1 MVTTP
6 MLPPV
11 AVPYDD
17 GDGSQ
22 FQLQLGDLHVAIY
35 NGEISESS
43 RYMELYVSAT
53 APLTLDATTGSS
65 IALEVGEPVVHVDVS
80 YTSPDYGATD
90 EDTEVLFGD
99 LMPLYLPE
107 ITGALGEI
115 PLPEI
120 EGFGLE
126 DVTATM
132 DGGGSEPAY
141 WVLSGSLE

>member
-1 MVTTP
+1 M
-6 MLPPV
+6 
-11 AVPYDD
+11 
-17 GDGSQ
+17 
-22 FQLQLGDLHVAIY
+22 
-35 NGEISESS
+35 
-43 RYMELYVSAT
+43 
-53 APLTLDATTGSS
+53 
-65 IALEVGEPVVHVDVS
+65 
-80 YTSPDYGATD
+80 
-90 EDTEVLFGD
+90 LFGD